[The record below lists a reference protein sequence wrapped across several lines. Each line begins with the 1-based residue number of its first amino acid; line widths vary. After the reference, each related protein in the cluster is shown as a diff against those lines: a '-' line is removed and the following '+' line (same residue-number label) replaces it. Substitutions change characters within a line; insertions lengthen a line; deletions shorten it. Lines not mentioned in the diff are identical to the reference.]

1 MSKGAMKLALEA
13 LEDRQSDNP
22 YPYSLESKAIKALR
36 EALAKPDFWEGYVPE
51 PVKPAQQ
58 HQDWCASVTQMLASM
73 PPRPAPCDCKL
84 AQPYKGIADHINQA
98 TNGGMR
104 IDPVTGNVGI
114 GTPSTPAQ
122 QEPVAW
128 MDRDGD
134 LYANEPDKNWCPPH
148 YPLYT
153 TPPAAQPAPDLQAEL
168 EATNRQVEILS
179 DALAESRREVAQL
192 KSQPAPLQEPVVWMY
207 VNKSTHETKFQK
219 HMRDFVDHSLWSEV
233 PLYGEPLAN
242 HELQCVC
249 GAVWCGDEMV
259 HLPYKHPQ
267 AQRKPLTDE
276 EIWQLVDGTNGSVT
290 AFARA
295 IEAKLKE
302 KNT

>member
-1 MSKGAMKLALEA
+1 MTKDEALDLALEA
-13 LEDRQSDNP
+13 LVYASSYCDTYDAIT
-22 YPYSLESKAIKALR
+22 AIKQARALDKMADNAR
-36 EALAKPDFWEGYVPE
+36 ELGLDYE
-51 PVKPAQQ
+51 PV
-58 HQDWCASVTQMLASM
+58 
-73 PPRPAPCDCKL
+73 
-84 AQPYKGIADHINQA
+84 
-98 TNGGMR
+98 
-104 IDPVTGNVGI
+104 
-114 GTPSTPAQ
+114 

>member
-1 MSKGAMKLALEA
+1 MTEDEALDLALEA
-13 LEDRQSDNP
+13 LDIQAYNSGDEKYTQAIT
-22 YPYSLESKAIKALR
+22 AIKQARALDKKADNAR
-36 EALAKPDFWEGYVPE
+36 ELGLDYE
-51 PVKPAQQ
+51 PV
-58 HQDWCASVTQMLASM
+58 
-73 PPRPAPCDCKL
+73 
-84 AQPYKGIADHINQA
+84 
-98 TNGGMR
+98 
-104 IDPVTGNVGI
+104 
-114 GTPSTPAQ
+114 

-192 KSQPAPLQEPVVWMY
+192 KSQPAQQEPVAWLVCENWR
-207 VNKSTHETKFQK
+207 K
-219 HMRDFVDHSLWSEV
+219 HSLFFTEEGAEDFKNAAQREDDLSGNLARWKAK
-233 PLYGEPLAN
+233 PLYTSP
-242 HELQCVC
+242 
-249 GAVWCGDEMV
+249 
-259 HLPYKHPQ
+259 P

>member
-1 MSKGAMKLALEA
+1 MTKDEALDLALEA
-13 LEDRQSDNP
+13 LE
-22 YPYSLESKAIKALR
+22 ESHPEAYRHVITAIKQARALDKKAENARELGLDYEMPITMQEGEFDCTHAERLCAELKAAHPVAPCTHPSLGACSLR
-36 EALAKPDFWEGYVPE
+36 EDGTASRWNCVMCGTEFVP
-51 PVKPAQQ
+51 K
-58 HQDWCASVTQMLASM
+58 
-73 PPRPAPCDCKL
+73 
-84 AQPYKGIADHINQA
+84 A
-98 TNGGMR
+98 TNR
-104 IDPVTGNVGI
+104 WAEFNEATKQNIKHAEWYL
-114 GTPSTPAQ
+114 STHPQPAQ

-192 KSQPAPLQEPVVWMY
+192 KSQPAPLQEP
-207 VNKSTHETKFQK
+207 
-219 HMRDFVDHSLWSEV
+219 
-233 PLYGEPLAN
+233 
-242 HELQCVC
+242 
-249 GAVWCGDEMV
+249 
-259 HLPYKHPQ
+259 
-267 AQRKPLTDE
+267 LTDE
-276 EIWQLVDGTNGSVT
+276 HIERIYHRYGGNMINCARAIERAVFAAQRQWVGLTPEEIDTVYRNLPPPVQHWQL
-290 AFARA
+290 ART